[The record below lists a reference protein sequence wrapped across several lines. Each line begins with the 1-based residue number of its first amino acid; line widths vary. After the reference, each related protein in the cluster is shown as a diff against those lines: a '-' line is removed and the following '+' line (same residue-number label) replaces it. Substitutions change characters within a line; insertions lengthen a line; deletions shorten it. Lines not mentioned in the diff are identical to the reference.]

1 MAVEISHKKLPTTQA
16 RPSGSGSQLGSGY
29 VTGRLGEG
37 GMATVYEIWNPQLS
51 VSRAVKLL
59 RRDHTPES
67 RERFS
72 TEVKLTAQLDHP
84 NIIRIHSVG
93 EWQGRPYIEM
103 EKVHGWSLDVLLT
116 ERGPLPKK
124 VAVAVALLIARAL
137 TYTHSLKYRFDGA
150 EVNGLLHRDLKPA
163 NILLSRKGWVRLTD
177 FGIATPVDVSMH
189 TPDGSIVG
197 SLHYIAPEQL
207 RGDSVDARADMFSF
221 GCVLYEMFAGNRAFP
236 DSRLA
241 RLIPQR
247 LANTYSPLRE
257 GRGGIPRSLT
267 GLVRRCMAADPGK
280 RPSEFRSIRKTL
292 ESIYEKWTDS
302 APEETIEKFLN
313 AKDIPDS
320 TGAPI
325 RVLQIPARPAVA
337 AAILSFLILVLCV
350 PPIRNQGWRA
360 VRIMKTGIPGLSA
373 ESQVSVEK
381 ESPPIKMSL
390 EPILARYG
398 TPDQLT
404 AMEYAD
410 GEGNHEIVLFLSEY
424 LSGKKR
430 KSQLGILLVTRALEE
445 LGFLTDEHFHS
456 FYINEAEY
464 AFMKAQHHFG
474 NGHYISALS
483 ATESFEKYDAL
494 LIDKEELWPKV
505 LELRV
510 ACRGALE
517 RKGRDVVRAENSE
530 KEHSTTNKSYK
541 LPAHLNADS
550 AVVWGPSAGL

>member
-1 MAVEISHKKLPTTQA
+1 MAVEISHKTLPTTES

-29 VTGRLGEG
+29 VTGRLGKG

-59 RRDHTPES
+59 RPDHTPES
-67 RERFS
+67 RERFA

-103 EKVHGWSLDVLLT
+103 ERVHGWSLDALLT
-116 ERGPLPKK
+116 QRGPLPKR
-124 VAVAVALLIARAL
+124 VAVAVALLVARAL
-137 TYTHSLKYRFDGA
+137 TYTHSLKYRFDGN
-150 EVNGLLHRDLKPA
+150 EIRGLLHRDLKPA
-163 NILLSRKGWVRLTD
+163 NILLSRNGWVRLTD

-207 RGDSVDARADMFSF
+207 RGDDVDARADIFSF
-221 GCVLYEMFAGNRAFP
+221 GCVLYEMLTGIKAFP
-236 DSRLA
+236 DSKLA

-257 GRGGIPRSLT
+257 GRGGTPRSLT
-267 GLVRRCMAADPGK
+267 GLIRRCMAADPGI

-325 RVLQIPARPAVA
+325 RALRIPARPAVA
-337 AAILSFLILVLCV
+337 AAILSFLILILCV
-350 PPIRNQGWRA
+350 PPIRDQGRRV
-360 VRIMKTGIPGLSA
+360 VRIVKTGIPGLSA
-373 ESQVSVEK
+373 ESQVPVEK

-390 EPILARYG
+390 ESILASYD
-398 TPDQLT
+398 THDPLT

-410 GEGNHEIVLFLSEY
+410 EEGNCETVLFLSRH
-424 LSGKKR
+424 LSEKKR
-430 KSQLGILLVTRALEE
+430 
-445 LGFLTDEHFHS
+445 
-456 FYINEAEY
+456 
-464 AFMKAQHHFG
+464 
-474 NGHYISALS
+474 
-483 ATESFEKYDAL
+483 
-494 LIDKEELWPKV
+494 
-505 LELRV
+505 
-510 ACRGALE
+510 
-517 RKGRDVVRAENSE
+517 
-530 KEHSTTNKSYK
+530 
-541 LPAHLNADS
+541 
-550 AVVWGPSAGL
+550 